1 MLKRDEA
8 IAPHGGQLIDRTVP
22 VEECEERLREAAELP
37 RVSLGPR
44 TISDLQMISTGV
56 FSPLEGFMGR
66 EEYESVVE
74 DMYLSNGLPWSLPVT
89 LAASEDEAKKLKEGY
104 EISLVDSGGEPIAT
118 MLLRESYSYDKER
131 EARMVYRTTDAE
143 HPGVAAL
150 YRQGEVLLGGEVTL
164 LKATAAPSPATITG
178 RASCAPLS
186 TRKAGNASSVFRPGT
201 RSTVLTSTFRRAL
214 WKPWMVY
221 S

>member
-1 MLKRDEA
+1 
-8 IAPHGGQLIDRTVP
+8 
-22 VEECEERLREAAELP
+22 
-37 RVSLGPR
+37 
-44 TISDLQMISTGV
+44 
-56 FSPLEGFMGR
+56 
-66 EEYESVVE
+66 
-74 DMYLSNGLPWSLPVT
+74 MYLSNGLPWSLPVT